1 MWVAAHALLG
11 PLVRQ
16 GDRVR
21 QDSEFCAL
29 VCHTLR
35 VLLFVNDETRVL
47 SSADGFDRVADFCAE
62 DDLAPVYGID
72 FDVDAHI
79 LTEWGGANV
88 LHLDMNPDRT
98 LTVIEVL
105 SEQAKT
111 GVLHV
116 VNHTRRAVHAHFF
129 AEKTDGTFR
138 VDSDCFAA
146 RQARTEGVFQNTKL
160 SSKTGCEH

>member
-1 MWVAAHALLG
+1 MR
-11 PLVRQ
+11 RQ
-16 GDRVR
+16 N
-21 QDSEFCAL
+21 SEFCAL

-47 SSADGFDRVADFCAE
+47 SSADRLDSVANFCAE

-72 FDVDAHI
+72 LDVDANI
-79 LTEWGGANV
+79 LAERGGADV
-88 LHLDMNPDRT
+88 LHLDMNSDRALT
-98 LTVIEVL
+98 LIEVL

-111 GVLHV
+111 GVFHV
-116 VNHTRRAVHAHFF
+116 VNHIRRAVHAHFF
-129 AEKTDGTFR
+129 AEKADCTFR

-146 RQARTEGVFQNTKL
+146 GEARTEGVFQNTKL